1 MNTITNTN
9 TNTNILDITDLTNQ
23 EIFNL
28 AMNKIHANVFHLE
41 TILTL
46 NTIIVPDYKNILSGY
61 ILTNDDKLPE
71 YQEKIKIL
79 NELIPGSNSVN
90 EKCFLVYLIFFIF
103 LFPETQL
110 IYAINQVDKNQ
121 IKYYQILFKEIVEKL
136 KLTKNKEIQRV
147 IQGFPHSSI
156 SILDSESTQKLIK
169 GGTSKKMVMIIIISL
184 LYSVFISSTSLN
196 MLLTKQS
203 ILTTKIDN
211 NELKNAYNKLLST
224 VKDLT
229 KLGKQPEFVY
239 KVKKIENKYE
249 KLLSNN
255 DNNKNNDTNV
265 IDKNI
270 NLISNILDTL
280 KITNIFGSNNFFSF
294 VIDSKKVGMNI
305 YEILNKKYDF
315 TSQNI
320 MTLLGN
326 ISNLLLHA
334 SSCFNNNFLLV
345 IESTNAFC
353 SLSNVLG
360 SAVLLNEIHKDA
372 IIALFTF
379 TKEQQIE
386 LINQFSFLGGKQKT
400 KKRRSKKRKSEKKR
414 SKKRKSEKK
423 RSEKK

>member
-1 MNTITNTN
+1 MYMNTITNTN

-23 EIFNL
+23 EIFDL
-28 AMNKIHANVFHLE
+28 IMNKTHANVFNVE
-41 TILTL
+41 TKLTSK
-46 NTIIVPDYKNILSGY
+46 TIIVPDYKNTLSGY
-61 ILTNDDKLPE
+61 ILTKDNKLPE
-71 YQEKIKIL
+71 YREKIKIL
-79 NELIPGSNSVN
+79 NELIPGSTNSVN

-103 LFPETQL
+103 LFPEKQL
-110 IYAINQVDKNQ
+110 ISAINKIDKNQ

-147 IQGFPHSSI
+147 IQGFHHSSI

-169 GGTSKKMVMIIIISL
+169 GGRSKKMVMIIIISL

-203 ILTTKIDN
+203 LLTTKIN
-211 NELKNAYNKLLST
+211 NKELKNAYNKLLST

-249 KLLSNN
+249 KLLTNN
-255 DNNKNNDTNV
+255 DNNKNKDTDV
-265 IDKNI
+265 MDKNI

-280 KITNIFGSNNFFSF
+280 KITNIFGSNDIFSF
-294 VIDSKKVGMNI
+294 IIDSKKVGMNI
-305 YEILNKKYDF
+305 YEILNKKYEF

-320 MTLLGN
+320 LTLLGN

-334 SSCFNNNFLLV
+334 SSCLNNKFVLV
-345 IESTNAFC
+345 LDSTKALS

-400 KKRRSKKRKSEKKR
+400 KKRRRSGKRTTKKLKNVLYH
-414 SKKRKSEKK
+414 
-423 RSEKK
+423 

>member
-1 MNTITNTN
+1 MNTITN

-23 EIFNL
+23 EIFDL
-28 AMNKIHANVFHLE
+28 IMNKTHANVFNVE
-41 TILTL
+41 TKLTSK
-46 NTIIVPDYKNILSGY
+46 TIIVPDYKNTLSGY
-61 ILTNDDKLPE
+61 ILTKDNKLPE
-71 YQEKIKIL
+71 YREKIKIL
-79 NELIPGSNSVN
+79 NELIPGSTNSVN

-103 LFPETQL
+103 LFPEKQL
-110 IYAINQVDKNQ
+110 ISAINKIDKNQ

-136 KLTKNKEIQRV
+136 KLTKNKEIQRI

-156 SILDSESTQKLIK
+156 SILDSKSTQKLIK
-169 GGTSKKMVMIIIISL
+169 GGRSKKMLMIIITSL
-184 LYSVFISSTSLN
+184 LYSVFISSTSLT

-203 ILTTKIDN
+203 LLTTKIN
-211 NELKNAYNKLLST
+211 NKEFKNAYNKLLST

-249 KLLSNN
+249 KLLTNN
-255 DNNKNNDTNV
+255 DNNKNQDTDV
-265 IDKNI
+265 MDKNI

-280 KITNIFGSNNFFSF
+280 KITNIFGSNDIFSF
-294 VIDSKKVGMNI
+294 IIDSKKVGMNI
-305 YEILNKKYDF
+305 YEILNKKYEF

-320 MTLLGN
+320 LTLLGN

-334 SSCFNNNFLLV
+334 SSCLNNKFVLV
-345 IESTNAFC
+345 LDSTKALT

-400 KKRRSKKRKSEKKR
+400 KKRRRSGKRTTKKVKNVLYH
-414 SKKRKSEKK
+414 
-423 RSEKK
+423 

>member
-1 MNTITNTN
+1 MYMNTITNTITNTNKN

-41 TILTL
+41 TILTR

-79 NELIPGSNSVN
+79 NELIPGSANSVN

-110 IYAINQVDKNQ
+110 ISAINQIDKNQ
-121 IKYYQILFKEIVEKL
+121 IKYYQILFKEFVEKL

-147 IQGFPHSSI
+147 IQGFPQSSI
-156 SILDSESTQKLIK
+156 SILESESTQKIIK

-184 LYSVFISSTSLN
+184 LYSVFVSSTSLN
-196 MLLTKQS
+196 MLLTKHS
-203 ILTTKIDN
+203 VLTNKIDN
-211 NELKNAYNKLLST
+211 NELKSAYNKLLTT

-249 KLLSNN
+249 KLLTNN
-255 DNNKNNDTNV
+255 DNNKNKDTDV

-280 KITNIFGSNNFFSF
+280 KITNIFGSNNIFSF
-294 VIDSKKVGMNI
+294 IIDSKKFGMNI
-305 YEILNKKYDF
+305 YEIFNKKYDF

-320 MTLLGN
+320 LTLFGN

-334 SSCFNNNFLLV
+334 SSCFNNEVLLV

-400 KKRRSKKRKSEKKR
+400 KKMNRFE
-414 SKKRKSEKK
+414 
-423 RSEKK
+423 